1 MSATIKKEEEQ
12 QQQQLQAQQ
21 QQQQQQQ
28 AQQQQQQPP
37 QQQPQPT
44 ATDHISSAPPPSAE
58 DPNKPPAIYTYVVT
72 TNPDLVSLANSI
84 AVKLRHRATQEKANQ
99 TFSEMPSMTSVELS
113 THLTKSLADSIS
125 IEINGPQN
133 QADKQS
139 GMPPGA
145 HANQIWYT
153 ASGMVQTSLKA
164 IETMD
169 AMGASSPNL
178 LLQAMSLGQID
189 NMSRSQAEGIINLQ
203 MPTPDPTNGDAL
215 REREMSVRLQE
226 QALQY
231 CHVENQRKRSILL
244 DPFVAMRQQVEELG
258 QRLDALYALKLN
270 ELNPQQQAR
279 QNQQH
284 VSQKQAEE
292 QYKEAKIQ
300 HMKTVRSQRPP
311 MKELQI
317 EETETVLLKNT
328 LDQFRSFLQQQQTL
342 HDQFDVVNKP
352 DSPAAHAA
360 RAAAAQATAGGV
372 PGAIKGEF
380 DPDHVEIDP
389 ATYLARLKE
398 QLGEFWTKHEQDME
412 ALEIGTEQDF
422 KNHNDLP
429 LARIKRIMK
438 SDEDVR
444 MISAEAPVLFAKAC
458 EMFILELTLRSWCYS
473 EQNKRRTL
481 QKEDIQT
488 AIKKT
493 EIFDFL
499 VEVVY
504 GNAEELKI
512 PPTGP

>member
-1 MSATIKKEEEQ
+1 
-12 QQQQLQAQQ
+12 
-21 QQQQQQQ
+21 
-28 AQQQQQQPP
+28 
-37 QQQPQPT
+37 
-44 ATDHISSAPPPSAE
+44 
-58 DPNKPPAIYTYVVT
+58 
-72 TNPDLVSLANSI
+72 
-84 AVKLRHRATQEKANQ
+84 
-99 TFSEMPSMTSVELS
+99 MTSIELS
-113 THLTKSLADSIS
+113 THLTKSLADAIS
-125 IEINGPQN
+125 KEINGPQN
-133 QADKQS
+133 VKDKQS

-169 AMGASSPNL
+169 TMSAATPNL
-178 LLQAMSLGQID
+178 LLQPMSLGQID
-189 NMSRSQAEGIINLQ
+189 NMSRSQAEEIINLQ
-203 MPTPDPTNGDAL
+203 MKKVEPNNGDAL
-215 REREMSVRLQE
+215 REREMSIRLQE
-226 QALQY
+226 QALQH
-231 CHVENQRKRSILL
+231 CHLSNQKERDILL
-244 DPFVAMRQQVEELG
+244 DPFVAMRAQVNELG
-258 QRLDALYALKLN
+258 KRLTEIYERKLIELN
-270 ELNPQQQAR
+270 EQQKAR
-279 QNQQH
+279 QNQQQI
-284 VSQKQAEE
+284 SQKQAEE

-317 EETETVLLKNT
+317 EETEMVLLKNT

-360 RAAAAQATAGGV
+360 RAAQAQAAAGGL
-372 PGAIKGEF
+372 PGGIKGEF
-380 DPDHVEIDP
+380 DGEIEIDP

-398 QLGEFWTKHEQDME
+398 QLEEFWVKQETDVE

-499 VEVVY
+499 VEVVF
-504 GNAEELKI
+504 ATEEFKS
-512 PPTGP
+512 PPPP